1 MSKQNTNNFSLMDFV
16 DEENDRQMRE
26 LEGKVAEL
34 TQMVSSSS
42 EINKQIETEKNE
54 AISEL
59 KTLKNEFNT
68 LSPKTSFSVSLF
80 KKVRNMSNLFILNI
94 NFKLQSVYNTTCIF
108 ASSTAVS
115 AFFNRQF
122 WTKIFK
128 HLSAYWP
135 RLIFR
140 ISDFTII
147 NKFQG
152 QNRRIRSFDSYQ
164 TAVIFKK
171 NLGNRLMSHTC
182 TRMVKKVSWTF

>member
-80 KKVRNMSNLFILNI
+80 NTLNPEDPV
-94 NFKLQSVYNTTCIF
+94 NPKTPKWGPPFERY
-108 ASSTAVS
+108 
-115 AFFNRQF
+115 
-122 WTKIFK
+122 KIE
-128 HLSAYWP
+128 HM
-135 RLIFR
+135 
-140 ISDFTII
+140 T
-147 NKFQG
+147 
-152 QNRRIRSFDSYQ
+152 
-164 TAVIFKK
+164 
-171 NLGNRLMSHTC
+171 
-182 TRMVKKVSWTF
+182 